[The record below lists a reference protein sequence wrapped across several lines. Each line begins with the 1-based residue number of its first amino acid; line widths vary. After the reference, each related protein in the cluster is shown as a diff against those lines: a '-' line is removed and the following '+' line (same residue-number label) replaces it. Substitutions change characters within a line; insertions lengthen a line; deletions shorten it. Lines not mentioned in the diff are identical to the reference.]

1 MTTTSSPTLINMHLP
16 PPPSHSVFVYN
27 QFKPHINST
36 SGRFTLVFS
45 KERAASVEASIAL
58 LTAIFGRENLSIRA
72 VSPRGELVLIFD
84 TFQSPHDA
92 HLMVKRA
99 AENAG
104 LESVPENI
112 RLHCLS
118 GIRKVED
125 RRGWLLLE
133 IAKAHAQGRGIHSI
147 IINDASDMGID
158 LELIE
163 LLAAKYRCSV
173 LVFLN
178 DPPNK
183 KGLAGKLVKRAERTL
198 VINTKP
204 MLPDGLAYLFSEV
217 F

>member
-1 MTTTSSPTLINMHLP
+1 MNTTSSPTLINMHLP

-27 QFKPHINST
+27 QFKPHINGT
-36 SGRFTLVFS
+36 SGRFTLIFAP
-45 KERAASVEASIAL
+45 ERAGGVAAVTAI
-58 LTAIFGRENLSIRA
+58 LTAIFGRENLSIKA
-72 VSPRGELVLIFD
+72 APPRNEVVLLVD
-84 TFQSPHDA
+84 TIQSRHDA
-92 HLMVKRA
+92 VLMVKRA
-99 AENAG
+99 AESAG
-104 LESVPENI
+104 QHSVPENI
-112 RLHCLS
+112 HQLCLS
-118 GIRKVED
+118 GIAKVED

-133 IAKAHAQGRGIHSI
+133 IAEAHAQERGIHSI

-198 VINTKP
+198 VIVSNSA
-204 MLPDGLAYLFSEV
+204 LGLLFSEV